1 MPSFYHTPHYSKPSI
16 SSLAAFD
23 SDDDEDIR
31 PDVETAYLLAPPITS
46 PLPSPRASFD
56 SIPIL
61 YYRTPDYATWADHL
75 TKEYEEGDD
84 ELHDPELDTQDLD
97 ASGTIWTRRGVMN
110 LGGMGMAFILL
121 IVIMMVLPLLSFHY
135 YRTHYSAS
143 AFEYGYYESTDFIA
157 NATTTSP
164 PVLKDTRPCLI
175 CGPPGT

>member
-31 PDVETAYLLAPPITS
+31 PDVETAYLLAPPIVS
-46 PLPSPRASFD
+46 PLPSPRS
-56 SIPIL
+56 STIPLL

-84 ELHDPELDTQDLD
+84 ELHDPELDTQELD
-97 ASGTIWTRRGVMN
+97 ASGTIWTRRGVAN
-110 LGGMGMAFILL
+110 LGGMVVALLLL
-121 IVIMMVLPLLSFHY
+121 IGLMMVLPIMSFHY
-135 YRTHYSAS
+135 YRNHYSATKYR
-143 AFEYGYYESTDFIA
+143 YGYYESTDFA
-157 NATTTSP
+157 PNSTSENP
-164 PVLKDTRPCLI
+164 LPVVTGSRPCLI